1 MNLLSLADQMKTRLT
16 LFTILFVISL
26 ISVPTSGNK
35 IFAATDTFSADGQI
49 GSLVLGMP
57 PSTNTVNMSSVDKF
71 VLSGYWKLV
80 TENGKIADFTS
91 EFYTG
96 HVNGAN
102 NHTHQLTNLR
112 VQDDKPL
119 QLSAD
124 GSTQISGLTDVKT
137 NGKKAWNDVPTT
149 ISISK
154 GRTISIDM
162 ADNGTQRHF
171 MDQPIYGIVKDLTIM
186 SIPSNDTMLDSNL
199 TSKSSTLNS
208 TIPEQLPPQSINGSN
223 LPKI

>member
-1 MNLLSLADQMKTRLT
+1 MNLLSAWAV
-16 LFTILFVISL
+16 VIVL
-26 ISVPTSGNK
+26 I
-35 IFAATDTFSADGQI
+35 IAAATVGIVPNEIYAANDTFSADGQLS
-49 GSLVLGMP
+49 SLILGIP
-57 PSTNTVNMSSVDKF
+57 PSEQTVNMSSVDKF

-137 NGKKAWNDVPTT
+137 NGKNAWNDVPTT

-154 GRTISIDM
+154 GRTISIDIT
-162 ADNGTQRHF
+162 DNETQRHF

-186 SIPSNDTMLDSNL
+186 NIPSNDTMLNSNM
-199 TSKSSTLNS
+199 TNRTGSLNT
-208 TIPEQLPPQSINGSN
+208 TIPERLPPQSINGSN
-223 LPKI
+223 VPKI

>member
-1 MNLLSLADQMKTRLT
+1 MNLLSLADQIKTRLT

-80 TENGKIADFTS
+80 TENGKIDDFTS

-154 GRTISIDM
+154 GRTISIDI

-199 TSKSSTLNS
+199 TNKSSTLNS

>member
-1 MNLLSLADQMKTRLT
+1 
-16 LFTILFVISL
+16 
-26 ISVPTSGNK
+26 
-35 IFAATDTFSADGQI
+35 
-49 GSLVLGMP
+49 MP

-102 NHTHQLTNLR
+102 NHTHELTNLR

-137 NGKKAWNDVPTT
+137 TERMHGMMYLLQYQSLKEERLV
-149 ISISK
+149 SI
-154 GRTISIDM
+154 
-162 ADNGTQRHF
+162 
-171 MDQPIYGIVKDLTIM
+171 
-186 SIPSNDTMLDSNL
+186 
-199 TSKSSTLNS
+199 
-208 TIPEQLPPQSINGSN
+208 
-223 LPKI
+223 

>member
-1 MNLLSLADQMKTRLT
+1 MNLLSLVDQMKTRLT

-154 GRTISIDM
+154 GRTISIDI

-199 TSKSSTLNS
+199 TNKSSTLNS